1 MFEQRRTHQAYM
13 VVRSVVVG
21 LLAGIFLLSAATQ
34 VFLYQPAIVLAE
46 ADVDK
51 YETVSGTLGKLDL
64 TAKTGTITTD
74 LGKQIVFTIVKP
86 ELFINL
92 SQGQRVTLKLDQ
104 QNRAIRVM
112 DSAAPELPPPA
123 SPR

>member
-21 LLAGIFLLSAATQ
+21 FLAGIFLLSAATQ
-34 VFLYQPAIVLAE
+34 VFQPAIVLAE
-46 ADVDK
+46 AGADN

-92 SQGQRVTLKLDQ
+92 SQGQRGTLKLDQ